1 MNEDLTT
8 ATNSRA
14 LVIGGGIGGLAFALA
29 LQRRR
34 IPVAVY
40 ERAPE
45 LGEVG
50 AGVMLT
56 PNATRALEHLGVLG
70 EVEAAAT
77 APGVTRVRHFQTGEL
92 LSTTDLGEAFTR
104 QHGHRYYCAHRVDI
118 HSALLRAVLSNDP
131 QCVHTSHDFF
141 DSRQIEGRVQ
151 AQFRNGVTVNGR
163 LLVGCDGVRSVVR
176 PMIGFQDGA
185 KFTNNIAWRGL
196 IPVEDLPAH
205 QRGPEITIWSGPKR
219 HVVEYTIRN
228 GRIKNYVAIANSP
241 AWEDE
246 GWSKRSNVDAALNE
260 FEEWHPDVRA
270 IIAATP
276 PDTGYVWGLFD
287 RDPLDHWSKGL
298 LTLLG
303 DAAHP
308 MLPFLAQGAAMAIE
322 DAVVLARCLAKSTE
336 VSDAL
341 EGYERLRR
349 ERTAWCQLQAR
360 EAGQL
365 FQRVSKKA
373 ELDGDRA
380 ERARKLYGYS
390 AEKIAL

>member
-1 MNEDLTT
+1 MNNVKSNLS
-8 ATNSRA
+8 NSRI
-14 LVIGGGIGGLAFALA
+14 LVIGGGIGGLALALA
-29 LQRRR
+29 LQRRGM
-34 IPVAVY
+34 PVAVF

-70 EVEAAAT
+70 EVEANAT
-77 APGVTRVRHFQTGEL
+77 LPGLTTVRHFQTGEAM
-92 LSTTDLGEAFTR
+92 SSTDLGEAFTK
-104 QHGHRYYCAHRVDI
+104 QHGHRYYCVHRVDI
-118 HSALLRAVLSNDP
+118 HQALLKAVIKNDP
-131 QCVHTSHDFF
+131 QCVHTSHEFI
-141 DSRQIEGRVQ
+141 DSMEIDGGVRAHFG
-151 AQFRNGVTVNGR
+151 NGKTVDGG

-176 PMIGFQDGA
+176 TKIGFQDGA
-185 KFTNNIAWRGL
+185 KFTHNIAWRGL
-196 IPVEDLPAH
+196 IPVEDLPVH

-219 HVVEYTIRN
+219 HVVEYTIRR

-246 GWSKRSNVDAALNE
+246 GWSKRSNIGAALRE
-260 FEEWHPDVRA
+260 FEDWHQDVRA
-270 IIAATP
+270 IIGATP
-276 PDTGYVWGLFD
+276 VDTGYVWGLFD
-287 RDPLDHWSKGL
+287 RDPLDHWSRGP

-322 DAVVLARCLAKSTE
+322 DAIILARCLEKGSGVAL
-336 VSDAL
+336 AL
-341 EGYERLRR
+341 ENYERLRL

-365 FQRVSKKA
+365 FQRVSKKS

-380 ERARKLYGYS
+380 ARAKQLYGY
-390 AEKIAL
+390 AADKVAL